1 MEFRLNKIDTD
12 LRRKLMEET
21 KDGKVRK
28 YEKVHEDPDVVRARK
43 EKQEKEEAEGQ
54 KRYITIDGIKYGDE
68 VSVKAELEEN
78 GQVPQG
84 IFLDTKK

>member
-12 LRRKLMEET
+12 LRRKIMEET
-21 KDGKVRK
+21 KEGKVRK
-28 YEKVHEDPDVVRARK
+28 YEKVHEDSDVIKARK
-43 EKQEKEEAEGQ
+43 EKHRKQESEGD
-54 KRYITIDGIKYGDE
+54 KRFITIDGVKYGDE
-68 VSVKAELEEN
+68 ISVKAELEEN

>member
-21 KDGKVRK
+21 KEGKVRK
-28 YEKVHEDPDVVRARK
+28 YEKVHGDPDVIRSRK
-43 EKQEKEEAEGQ
+43 EKREKSKDETD
-54 KRYITIDGIKYGDE
+54 KRFITIDGVKCEEEIL
-68 VSVKAELEEN
+68 VKAELEEN